1 MKIDVW
7 CELSS
12 IQQSKQKLAVL
23 VEAES
28 PKEIDILQCSQ
39 FTVTACSCLRKCF
52 YPQAANFDKKNKKN
66 NKSQWQTLEPNSW
79 LHSYKN
85 KNVNNTK

>member
-1 MKIDVW
+1 MLWVLRREKLDSQRFVVFIVT
-7 CELSS
+7 EQKLS
-12 IQQSKQKLAVL
+12 LAVL

-52 YPQAANFDKKNKKN
+52 YPQAANFDKKNKNNKNN
-66 NKSQWQTLEPNSW
+66 NKSQW
-79 LHSYKN
+79 
-85 KNVNNTK
+85 